1 MGRICEALLAMKQF
15 RIAASFDTETTN
27 IEAAGEW
34 RAFPVLFIIH
44 DLRYARLASYEE
56 DLGATVFKRD
66 EAGALEIFDL
76 FIAWGRE
83 EECTPVVC
91 AYNLLFDL
99 QPIMWSLRQRYEM
112 KVNAQSSTHAY
123 TVDLYDGDTCVM
135 RFWDTYYLEMRGLS
149 AMGVTA
155 GMEKAT
161 GDWDYS
167 LTRTPETALSDDE
180 RFYAGR
186 DTEVI
191 PAYLRYLLGA
201 NEWLKPSM
209 LSSRVLTKTSLV
221 RMAGRLETGRLKS
234 KRPGREPIS
243 VQKQFQELCAQEF
256 PRDYETYALRKAC
269 FRGGLTFTAG
279 KYSGI
284 VMEDVLSLDEVSAH
298 HAYING
304 HMVPV
309 RFAKLDPEI
318 LQRYAERIIHT
329 SKEEVYRYYEEPFG
343 CALHVCVRFE
353 NLRLKRDSAF
363 EALGIATLARGKF
376 DARDA
381 KGDWGGELD
390 IDANES
396 IKARGFIDRFENGR
410 FAFGKLYSADA
421 CEVFV
426 TEIELYI
433 ISRVYDF
440 SSMRVLFG
448 EASCSFVKPPDYVT
462 LLSNLLFKRKQALKG
477 IIKHYREGESFA
489 GEIDESIPEG
499 IASRLRDGSMTES
512 DLQGYYTSTVKGQFN
527 SIYGMEAQDVF
538 KPSYAVDEEGEL
550 YVDPYTRLTPDN
562 YAEIAGEK
570 RKSLVLYT
578 YGMRIVGGS
587 RLALVCAIED
597 VWERF
602 GSRALVLG
610 GDTDSLKIACA
621 EGVTGSDILQALG
634 GFHRAVTHSI
644 DMCMARIR
652 RKYPDYASDLKGV
665 GTFEEEGAPYKLHM
679 EAWNKAR
686 VSWDGE
692 HAHITCAGLPRPR
705 NLYNI
710 ERWMDD
716 CMTRGLANFRAL
728 APMVLG
734 WGVRVDYRICGVLEH
749 RKPLARDVFD
759 EVVTDYKGDLSR
771 VTCHESIAL
780 YPSDRV
786 LGDLDGKVNRECVDY
801 LKALGRDVATSER
814 YITYRV
820 DKDKIVPE
828 YYALDD
834 MGEWVKLL

>member
-1 MGRICEALLAMKQF
+1 MMKQF

-27 IEAAGEW
+27 IEINGEW

-56 DLGATVFKRD
+56 DPGATVFKRD
-66 EAGALEIFDL
+66 EAGALEVFDL
-76 FIAWGRE
+76 FIAWGQKE
-83 EECTPVVC
+83 DCTPVVC

-112 KVNAQSSTHAY
+112 RVNAQSSTHAY
-123 TVDLYDGDTCVM
+123 TVDLYDGDSCVM

-155 GMEKAT
+155 GMEKAS

-167 LTRTPETALSDDE
+167 LTRTPETALSADE

-201 NEWLKPSM
+201 NEWLKASM

-234 KRPGREPIS
+234 KRPGREAIS

-279 KYSGI
+279 KYSGVVI
-284 VMEDVLSLDEVSAH
+284 ENVLSLDEVSAH

-309 RFAKLDPEI
+309 RFSKLDPET

-343 CALHVCVRFE
+343 CALHACVRFE

-363 EALGIATLARGKF
+363 DALGIATLARGKF

-462 LLSNLLFKRKQALKG
+462 LLSNLLFKRKQALKC
-477 IIKHYREGESFA
+477 IIKSYKEGEPFA

-499 IASRLRDGSMTES
+499 IAERLRAGDMSES

-538 KPSYAVDEEGEL
+538 KPSYAVDGEGEL
-550 YVDPYTRLTPDN
+550 YIDPDTRLTPDN

-602 GSRALVLG
+602 GSCALVLG

-621 EGVTGSDILQALG
+621 GGVTGDYILQALD
-634 GFHRAVTHSI
+634 GFHRAVTRSI
-644 DMCMARIR
+644 DMCMSRIR

-665 GTFEEEGAPYKLHM
+665 GTFEVECSPYKLHM

-686 VSWDGE
+686 VSWDGM

-705 NLYNI
+705 SLYNI

-716 CMTRGLANFRAL
+716 CMELGLADFRTL

-734 WGVRVDYRICGVLEH
+734 WGVRVDHRICGVLEH

-759 EVVTDYKGDLSR
+759 EVVTDYRGDSSR

-786 LGDLDGKVNRECVDY
+786 LGDLDGKANRECVDY
-801 LKALGRDVATSER
+801 LKALGRDVDTSER

-828 YYALDD
+828 YYELDE
-834 MGEWVKLL
+834 MGEWVKLF